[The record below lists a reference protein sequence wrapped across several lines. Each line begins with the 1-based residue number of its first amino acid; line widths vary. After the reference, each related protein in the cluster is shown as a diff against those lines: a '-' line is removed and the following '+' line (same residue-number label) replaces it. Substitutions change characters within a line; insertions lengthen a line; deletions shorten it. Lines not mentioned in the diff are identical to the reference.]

1 MKITVRAK
9 PNAREEKVVR
19 IDDKHF
25 EVSVKAP
32 AKEGKANKAIELA
45 LAAYFKVRSY
55 EVEIVSGHLGK
66 LKVVEVMV

>member
-1 MKITVRAK
+1 MRIVVRAK

-19 IDDKHF
+19 LSDTNFDVF
-25 EVSVKAP
+25 VKAP
-32 AKEGKANKAIELA
+32 AKEGKANKAVERA
-45 LAAYFKVRSY
+45 LAAYFKVRPY